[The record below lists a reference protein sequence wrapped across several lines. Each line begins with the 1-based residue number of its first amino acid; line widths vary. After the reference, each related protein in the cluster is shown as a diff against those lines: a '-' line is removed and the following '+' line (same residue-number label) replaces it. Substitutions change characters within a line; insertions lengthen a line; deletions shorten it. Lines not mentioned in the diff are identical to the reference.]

1 MLTPFAKLLR
11 LTVLFTLMGATGC
24 SLLTPKPEVVDTQE
38 AVLGPIDP
46 ELQQGFSDALVLL
59 RDEEF
64 AEAET
69 LLIALTSKFPAFAGP
84 WSNLAIAQ
92 SQQEKYTEALISIDK
107 SLAEDESFCQAVS
120 LKGVVLR
127 ELGQFQQAKEQYLAA
142 LKCNPEDAL
151 SLYNLGVLSDLYLHD
166 EVAAL
171 GYYQQYLITQGEQQ
185 DQTVQSWVVDL
196 KRRVPAEVIVE
207 AKQETSTETII
218 EEGSET
224 SAEPNNKL
232 EANKSEPQLAGEEL

>member
-11 LTVLFTLMGATGC
+11 LTVLLALIGSTGC

-64 AEAET
+64 AEAEA
-69 LLIALTSKFPAFAGP
+69 LLITLTSKFPAFAGP

-92 SQQEKYTEALISIDK
+92 SQQEKYAEALVSIDK
-107 SLAEDESFCQAVS
+107 SLAEDAAFCQAVS

-185 DQTVQSWVVDL
+185 DETVQSWVVDL
-196 KRRVPAEVIVE
+196 KRRVPAEAIAETEPKEE
-207 AKQETSTETII
+207 AST
-218 EEGSET
+218 GS
-224 SAEPNNKL
+224 SAESKNKV